1 MKKLSFLL
9 LLGGFLFNAQS
20 VQAQAVEKGKIL
32 IDGYVGGP
40 NLLTGLLKAIATS
53 NDPAQ
58 SGITIGDIKSGGM
71 IPIGAK
77 VEYLVS
83 DKFGL
88 GLEGNYANSS
98 LAAKIDDGAG
108 TVIDGKVAFPRTR
121 IMALANY
128 HFGKSDKL
136 DWYLGLAAGFNGTK
150 ANITGTS
157 TDPDVQQFFTDAKT
171 VGKGLTRIPVAAGLH
186 FGTHIYFTD
195 NIGLNL
201 EIASGGGP
209 ILKGGIAI
217 KI

>member
-1 MKKLSFLL
+1 MKKVSFLL
-9 LLGGFLFNAQS
+9 LLGSFLFNFQS
-20 VQAQAVEKGKIL
+20 VKAQAVEKGKIL

-40 NLLTGLLKAIATS
+40 NLLTGLLKAVATG

-58 SGITIGDIKSGGM
+58 SGLTFSNIQSGGM
-71 IPIGAK
+71 IPLGAK

-108 TVIDGKVAFPRTR
+108 TIIDGKIAFPRTR

-128 HFGKSDKL
+128 HFGKSDKV
-136 DWYLGLAAGFNGTK
+136 DWYLGISGGFNGTK
-150 ANITGTS
+150 ANVTGTS
-157 TDPDVQQFFTDAKT
+157 TDPEVQQFFDDAKNA
-171 VGKGLTRIPVAAGLH
+171 GKLITGIPVAGGLH
-186 FGTHIYFTD
+186 FGTHIYFTS

-201 EIASGGGP
+201 EVASGGGP
-209 ILKGGIAI
+209 LLKGGIAV